1 MTFQTE
7 KIEIIVKINVK
18 IFLYDKTNLHNFL
31 LKLSLAFHNNNSW
44 KSVFMNALFLSI
56 FCFIDFIPWR
66 CDVLELQVT
75 CTQVIFIWINVNL
88 FRFFLTSQFVNMHLS
103 EISHITNFLFF
114 IHRTPPKLPDAPS
127 YIEFAPLLKNF
138 STIDLNGD
146 PTLTA
151 GNCFL

>member
-56 FCFIDFIPWR
+56 FFFIDFIPWR

-88 FRFFLTSQFVNMHLS
+88 FRFFLFVRAARILGTITRDTSVLLPNALS
-103 EISHITNFLFF
+103 MF
-114 IHRTPPKLPDAPS
+114 HRHENRLS
-127 YIEFAPLLKNF
+127 WL
-138 STIDLNGD
+138 
-146 PTLTA
+146 
-151 GNCFL
+151 